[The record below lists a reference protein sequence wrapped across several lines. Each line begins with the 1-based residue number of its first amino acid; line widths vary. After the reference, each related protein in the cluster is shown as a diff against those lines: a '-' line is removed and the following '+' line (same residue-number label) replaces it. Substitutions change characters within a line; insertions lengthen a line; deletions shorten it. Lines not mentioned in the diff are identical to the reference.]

1 MSSRKY
7 IHDELRELNS
17 TLPSHVK
24 EPVFSVPEGY
34 FENFA
39 ASVLM
44 RLKQEEAV
52 DSAADELASLSPLLA
67 GLSKKMPYDLPSNYF
82 STLSGDVPTLIQEDE
97 LPAILAE
104 HPKTNPYDIPMG
116 YFDNLPAQVLSKVA
130 PKQAKVVSFNR
141 TRWMRVAAAALVAG
155 VIAISGLVYFNSRPS
170 SINPSSSPEAWI
182 ASKLKNIS
190 NKDLDSFIESTDAT
204 STEQIAKTNS
214 AEVSKMLTDV
224 SVKEI
229 DAFLAQIPTDD
240 EELSIIN

>member
-1 MSSRKY
+1 M
-7 IHDELRELNS
+7 
-17 TLPSHVK
+17 
-24 EPVFSVPEGY
+24 PEGY

-44 RLKQEEAV
+44 RLKQEDAV

-82 STLSGDVPTLIQEDE
+82 TTLSDDVPALIQEDG

-104 HPKTNPYDIPMG
+104 HSKTNPYDVPMG
-116 YFDNLPAQVLSKVA
+116 YFDSLSTQILSKVA

-155 VIAISGLVYFNSRPS
+155 VIAISGLVYYNSRS
-170 SINPSSSPEAWI
+170 KINPSSSPEAWI

-190 NKDLDSFIESTDAT
+190 NQDLDSFIGSTDAT
-204 STEQIAKTNS
+204 STEQLAKTNS
-214 AEVSKMLTDV
+214 AEVSQMLTDV
-224 SVKEI
+224 SVNEI

>member
-52 DSAADELASLSPLLA
+52 ESAADELTSLSPLLA

-82 STLSGDVPTLIQEDE
+82 TTLSEDVPSLMQEDE

-104 HPKTNPYDIPMG
+104 HPKTNPYEVPAG
-116 YFDNLPAQVLSKVA
+116 YFDTLPAQVVA
-130 PKQAKVVSFNR
+130 KITAKQAKVVSFNR

-155 VIAISGLVYFNSRPS
+155 VIAISGLVYYNSRPG
-170 SINPSSSPEAWI
+170 INPSSSPEAWI
-182 ASKLKNIS
+182 ANKLKNIS
-190 NKDLDSFIESTDAT
+190 NHDLDSFIESADAT
-204 STEQIAKTNS
+204 PTEQIASTKS
-214 AEVSKMLTDV
+214 ADISQMLNDV

-229 DAFLAQIPTDD
+229 DAFLSQIPTDD